1 MYYSTTYL
9 SPVGLVTLASDGEAL
24 VGLWIE
30 NQKYFASTVPGERIE
45 RDDLPVFISVKKW
58 LDRYFAGEKPESS
71 ELPLAPMGGEF
82 RQKVWEILCQIPYGE
97 TMTYGEIA
105 KKLAASMNKPSMS
118 SQAVGGA
125 IGHNPISII
134 IPCHRVL
141 GAKGSL
147 TGYAGGVDKKLWL
160 LTHEGVAIEKLTVP
174 VKGTAL

>member
-1 MYYSTTYL
+1 MYYITTYL
-9 SPVGLVTLASDGEAL
+9 SPVGLMTLASEGEAL

-30 NQKYFASTVPGERIE
+30 NQKYFASTAPIE
-45 RDDLPVFISVKKW
+45 RLEKDNLPVFISVKKW
-58 LDRYFAGEKPESS
+58 LDRYFAGENPKIS

-82 RQKVWEILCQIPYGE
+82 RKKVWEILCDIPYGE
-97 TMTYGEIA
+97 TITYGEIA
-105 KKLAASMNKPSMS
+105 KKLAANMNKPRMS

-160 LTHEGVAIEKLTVP
+160 LTHEGVAIEKLTGSA
-174 VKGTAL
+174 KGAAL